1 MERAVISFV
10 VNRIG
15 DQLMEEA
22 IFLKE
27 VRPRIERL
35 HRDLKAINCFLEAAD
50 AKQEEDPRVR
60 NWVSDIRDVAYDA
73 EDVVD
78 MFILKAEA
86 LRRKI
91 FVKRIFQKPVYLH
104 NLGKKI
110 DEIQTNLHDISR
122 RREILG
128 IKNIGVG
135 TSTSSQMLQNLRR
148 TTPRAEKHVIVGLNE
163 EANKLVEQL
172 TTGDPR
178 RRVVSIVGMGGIGK
192 TTLAKKVYNH
202 SRVMDHFQSCRVWVY
217 VSEDCRPRNIFQQI
231 LNQLLHNPKQIEKL
245 QENELEDLLH
255 EHLEEKRF
263 LVVLDDIWKSDDW
276 KCLARVFPE
285 ESNGSRLLLTTRNKD
300 VALQADARSV
310 PHDMQLLSEE
320 EGWKLFCRT
329 AIPDNVTDGC
339 PPELKEFGE
348 KMVKKCAG
356 LPLAIVV
363 LGGLLS
369 SKKQLPTMWEEVFNK
384 LRVHFAARNGVDA
397 ILSLSYIDLPHNLKS
412 CFLYLG
418 LFPEDQVISKRTLLL
433 LWMAEGF
440 VPQQDEQRLEDTA
453 EDYLNELINR
463 NLVQAVAVSVNERVT
478 ECRIHDL
485 VRDLCIKKA
494 KEQNFVEIQKDIVSL
509 PSTTSSFPF
518 TKSRRLGIY
527 LDLERYA
534 SREHSTPY
542 IRSLFFFVLQRSP
555 HSRYYGI
562 LSWLDFIYKYF
573 KLLRVLDLGNV
584 KIYEPPNSFGKLV
597 HLRYL
602 RLTAHRYSNCPPSCL
617 GSLQDCVNFPTSLD
631 ELRSLQTL
639 DICIS
644 KGTPTMIEKMKNLRH
659 LFLSYDREDDKPL
672 RIDNLRNLQTLSGI
686 WFSDWQQNDTSDLT
700 SLRKLKIKMDDAIVV
715 EFSNSIAKLEN
726 LRSLYLKAS
735 HFSGVPS
742 FDMSSLLHLSKL
754 HMERSIGQLHEFP
767 PNLTQLTL
775 EDTEL
780 DYDPMVILE
789 KLPKLLTLRLR
800 MWSYRGWEMQVSA
813 DGFPQLKILQLSDLY
828 GPTKLLIIEKG
839 GMSNLTQLQI
849 FRSVLDI
856 YGLGELLHLK
866 RIDVIDISPHSHR
879 WISSLPCSSEWQ
891 DIRRYLKLLFS
902 NFIFDYSSIK
912 DYSKQRVLKK
922 RALEHGSSLTL
933 RFFHCSFS

>member
-397 ILSLSYIDLPHNLKS
+397 ISSLSYIDLPHNLKS

-418 LFPEDQVISKRTLLL
+418 LFPED
-433 LWMAEGF
+433 
-440 VPQQDEQRLEDTA
+440 QQDEQRLEDTA

-463 NLVQAVAVSVNERVT
+463 NLVQAVAVFIWTWRGMLPEN
-478 ECRIHDL
+478 
-485 VRDLCIKKA
+485 
-494 KEQNFVEIQKDIVSL
+494 IQPHIFGL
-509 PSTTSSFPF
+509 SSFF
-518 TKSRRLGIY
+518 
-527 LDLERYA
+527 
-534 SREHSTPY
+534 
-542 IRSLFFFVLQRSP
+542 
-555 HSRYYGI
+555 
-562 LSWLDFIYKYF
+562 
-573 KLLRVLDLGNV
+573 
-584 KIYEPPNSFGKLV
+584 
-597 HLRYL
+597 
-602 RLTAHRYSNCPPSCL
+602 YSNVVPIVDIM
-617 GSLQDCVNFPTSLD
+617 GYYHGDCVNFPTSLD

>member
-509 PSTTSSFPF
+509 PSITSSFPF
-518 TKSRRLGIY
+518 TKSRRLVPIVDIMG
-527 LDLERYA
+527 
-534 SREHSTPY
+534 
-542 IRSLFFFVLQRSP
+542 
-555 HSRYYGI
+555 YYHG
-562 LSWLDFIYKYF
+562 
-573 KLLRVLDLGNV
+573 
-584 KIYEPPNSFGKLV
+584 
-597 HLRYL
+597 
-602 RLTAHRYSNCPPSCL
+602 
-617 GSLQDCVNFPTSLD
+617 DCVNFPTSLD

-700 SLRKLKIKMDDAIVV
+700 SLRKLRIKMDDAIVV

-839 GMSNLTQLQI
+839 GMTNLTQLQI

-856 YGLGELLHLK
+856 YGLGELSHLK